1 VEILAV
7 LKVFAKD
14 KSLGLDRWMVGLF
27 LSFFDL
33 VGDDLLEAVEE
44 SRRSGT
50 VNRSLNSIFMHV
62 FIPKVN
68 KPTTFGD
75 FIPITLCK
83 LIYKIISNLIATRNK
98 LILSWS
104 LAGE

>member
-1 VEILAV
+1 MEILAV
-7 LKVFAKD
+7 LKGFSKD
-14 KSLGLDRWMVGLF
+14 KSPETDGWMVEFF

-50 VNRSLNSIFMHV
+50 VNRSLNSTFMHV

-75 FIPITLCK
+75 FKHITLCK
-83 LIYKIISNLIATRNK
+83 LIYKII
-98 LILSWS
+98 
-104 LAGE
+104 